1 MTKGSSNQVKIVG
14 PKTEHSAFEL
24 NPQEAYRRGRAL
36 DAMLRSAG
44 LKHPRGVT
52 RGTFADF
59 ARLDAARAVE
69 IARRLNTE

>member
-1 MTKGSSNQVKIVG
+1 MKIVG
-14 PKTEHSAFEL
+14 PRIGHSEFEL
-24 NPQEAYRRGRAL
+24 NPQEAYRRGRAM

-59 ARLDAARAVE
+59 ARLEAARAIE
-69 IARRLNTE
+69 IARRLNST